1 MKVAYLRVSSTS
13 QSLEIQREA
22 VSKLNIQKIF
32 EEKVSGTSTKGRD
45 KLKEC
50 LDFVR
55 EGDELV
61 ITRIDRLARSVLDL
75 QLIVKELND
84 KGVILTATEQ
94 PISTKDATSKCF
106 LDMLGVFAELE
117 TNLRK
122 ERQMEGIAKAKA
134 KGVYKGG
141 KKKINVEEIIRLKA
155 EGYGATKIAKE
166 LNIHRD
172 SVYRLLKKWSIKY
185 NSFLAV
191 ELSGSGA
198 MQPLISKRKRQQEIF
213 TQMPQLSLQRQLSK
227 KKSTH
232 MPL

>member
-1 MKVAYLRVSSTS
+1 MKVAYLRVSSSS
-13 QSLEIQREA
+13 QSLEVQREA

-32 EEKVSGTSTKGRD
+32 EEKVSGTSTQGRD
-45 KLKEC
+45 KLKEW

-172 SVYRLLKKWSIKY
+172 SVYRLLKK
-185 NSFLAV
+185 
-191 ELSGSGA
+191 
-198 MQPLISKRKRQQEIF
+198 
-213 TQMPQLSLQRQLSK
+213 
-227 KKSTH
+227 
-232 MPL
+232 